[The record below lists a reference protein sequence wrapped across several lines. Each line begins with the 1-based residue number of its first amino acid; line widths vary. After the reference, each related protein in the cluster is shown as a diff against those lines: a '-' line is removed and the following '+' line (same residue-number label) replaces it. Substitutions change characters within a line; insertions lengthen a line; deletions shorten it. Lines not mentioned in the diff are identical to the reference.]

1 MVLQDWLA
9 SSLLPPDDLATAA
22 VSPSLVSVLTTA
34 AEELV
39 NSMASDI
46 NSLAFK
52 VTLIKNYMD
61 MLERHRKLESADLL
75 LLVAGL
81 CHGQAADLAGQDKTF
96 QNGKT
101 ETVGSLPNAEDSA
114 QKLVPCVT
122 RLIEELS
129 SAARSKVI
137 SAFSSPS
144 NIRCSPQPGLPVTSS
159 SIVQTPVLSSTN
171 WSLLCSRC

>member
-75 LLVAGL
+75 LLDCVTAKL
-81 CHGQAADLAGQDKTF
+81 QISLDKTRHSRM
-96 QNGKT
+96 
-101 ETVGSLPNAEDSA
+101 ERR
-114 QKLVPCVT
+114 
-122 RLIEELS
+122 RLL
-129 SAARSKVI
+129 AV
-137 SAFSSPS
+137 
-144 NIRCSPQPGLPVTSS
+144 
-159 SIVQTPVLSSTN
+159 
-171 WSLLCSRC
+171 